1 MQFPVP
7 RPGML
12 SVSACPKLKA
22 SSRGKSIPNRS
33 KKALSRV
40 FFRPTMASQ
49 MPISLIHGRM
59 QEEKALTAGNSI
71 SPRRS
76 TWEQKCLLN
85 SRHAQVKRNKHGLW
99 MHALICSSSTAH
111 ELKGYRTYPAAAP
124 AQVHPDLA
132 LQTPHALGRWA
143 QSYGTTH
150 APNDRSR
157 ASGISGGN
165 TLDLCGCVEVFSRT
179 AVEGKNI
186 TENLCYLANI
196 PKHGIGPSD
205 LRRLR

>member
-1 MQFPVP
+1 
-7 RPGML
+7 ML

-85 SRHAQVKRNKHGLW
+85 SRHAQVKRNKHATSFGCTLSFAPHQPHTSLRDIARTPPQPRHKCTQTLRYKRRTPSGGGHNPTVQH
-99 MHALICSSSTAH
+99 MPQTTGHAPTAV
-111 ELKGYRTYPAAAP
+111 YPAA
-124 AQVHPDLA
+124 
-132 LQTPHALGRWA
+132 
-143 QSYGTTH
+143 TH
-150 APNDRSR
+150 WTSVA
-157 ASGISGGN
+157 A
-165 TLDLCGCVEVFSRT
+165 
-179 AVEGKNI
+179 
-186 TENLCYLANI
+186 
-196 PKHGIGPSD
+196 
-205 LRRLR
+205 